1 MHNFPNTMPAV
12 RRRMDEDTIARL
24 RAAEGQIDD
33 EHDADRDYGAE
44 AVREDFGLFRGLLSW
59 PSPLIVSIVAAALI
73 AAFWQHK

>member
-44 AVREDFGLFRGLLSW
+44 AGRYFGENVFAWSA
-59 PSPLIVSIVAAALI
+59 IVSGLAMFALAVAVL
-73 AAFWQHK
+73 FGHNPF

>member
-1 MHNFPNTMPAV
+1 MHTITPHRF
-12 RRRMDEDTIARL
+12 DEDSVLAYREY
-24 RAAEGQIDD
+24 EGQIDD

-59 PSPLIVSIVAAALI
+59 PSLLIVSIVAAALI

>member
-59 PSPLIVSIVAAALI
+59 PSLLIVSIVAAALI